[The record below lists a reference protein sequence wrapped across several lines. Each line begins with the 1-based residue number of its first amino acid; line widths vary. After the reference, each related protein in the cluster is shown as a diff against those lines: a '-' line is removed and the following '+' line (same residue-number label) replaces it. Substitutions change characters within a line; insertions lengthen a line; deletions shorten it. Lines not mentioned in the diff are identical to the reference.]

1 MGIKK
6 EEIIQEVVIPAK
18 EWLSLIVKKGQFIRV
33 IDLEGQQ
40 VMDLV
45 CFNLERPE
53 EKLWIANT
61 LKLNGTPYLT
71 KGHVLYSDYA
81 QKMMSIMEDTAGE
94 HDALCGSCSAEID
107 YVRYG
112 INWHPN
118 CSDNFVKALTRYGL
132 KRKDVPMSF
141 NLFMSAPV
149 EKDGSFAI
157 KDPQSKVGDYIDLR
171 AEMDLIVGMSNCPQ
185 DCNPCNGWNPTPL
198 KVIHYEKK
206 GS

>member
-1 MGIKK
+1 MEIKDK
-6 EEIIQEVVIPAK
+6 ILVETVIPAK
-18 EWLSLIVKKGQFIRV
+18 GELALVMKKGQILRV
-33 IDLEGQQ
+33 IDLEGKQ

-81 QKMMSIMEDTAGE
+81 QKMLTIVEDKVGV

-118 CSDNFVKALTRYGL
+118 CTDNFVKVLTRYGL

-141 NLFMSAPV
+141 NLFMNAPV
-149 EKDGSFAI
+149 EKDGAFAI
-157 KDPQSKVGDYIDLR
+157 KEPVSKPGDWMELR

-185 DCNPCNGWNPTPL
+185 DCNPCNGWNPTSL
-198 KVIHYEKK
+198 KVIVYEKE
-206 GS
+206 